1 MAAGHPEAAM
11 DPLDRLTDSA
21 RWRIPR
27 FASAENRAPIVSSLV
42 RSTYAVVLAGGRGSR
57 LKQLTDWRCKPA
69 VPFGGK
75 HRIIDFS
82 LSNCINSGVRRIGV
96 ATQYRSH
103 SLIRHLQRGWNF
115 LDPRLQ
121 EFLDVLPAQRPIEV
135 GWYGGTADA
144 IWQNL
149 EIIRMHEPRFV
160 LVLAGDHI
168 YKMDYGAMLAEH
180 VESGAEV
187 SVACTDVPVSDASS
201 FGVMR
206 VSEGSE
212 VLEFAEKP
220 AEPAALPDDPTRSLV
235 SMGIYLFDAE
245 FLYRVLHADAGD
257 DSSSHDFGRDVIPR
271 LIAEDRRIHAHR
283 YRGSCVNMVQGAPYW
298 RDVGTVDAYWSAN
311 MDLAKIEP
319 ELNMYDPEWPI
330 RTLDEQLPPAKFIF
344 EAADER
350 GQAWDCI
357 VSSGCIVSGASIHR
371 SLLFTGVEVERGS
384 LIEDSVVLPEAVIGR
399 DVRLRRAVVDKFCM
413 LPDGFQ
419 AGYDAAADAARFH
432 TTAGGVVLI
441 TPEML
446 GQRPHLDG

>member
-1 MAAGHPEAAM
+1 MAAGHREAAM

-27 FASAENRAPIVSSLV
+27 FASAENRAPVVSSLV

-75 HRIIDFS
+75 HRIIDFA

-121 EFLDVLPAQRPIEV
+121 EFMDVLPAQRPLEV

-187 SVACTDVPVSDASS
+187 
-201 FGVMR
+201 
-206 VSEGSE
+206 
-212 VLEFAEKP
+212 
-220 AEPAALPDDPTRSLV
+220 
-235 SMGIYLFDAE
+235 
-245 FLYRVLHADAGD
+245 
-257 DSSSHDFGRDVIPR
+257 
-271 LIAEDRRIHAHR
+271 
-283 YRGSCVNMVQGAPYW
+283 
-298 RDVGTVDAYWSAN
+298 
-311 MDLAKIEP
+311 
-319 ELNMYDPEWPI
+319 
-330 RTLDEQLPPAKFIF
+330 
-344 EAADER
+344 
-350 GQAWDCI
+350 
-357 VSSGCIVSGASIHR
+357 
-371 SLLFTGVEVERGS
+371 
-384 LIEDSVVLPEAVIGR
+384 
-399 DVRLRRAVVDKFCM
+399 
-413 LPDGFQ
+413 
-419 AGYDAAADAARFH
+419 
-432 TTAGGVVLI
+432 
-441 TPEML
+441 
-446 GQRPHLDG
+446 

>member
-1 MAAGHPEAAM
+1 MAAGPREAAM

-27 FASAENRAPIVSSLV
+27 FASAENRAPVVSSLV

-75 HRIIDFS
+75 HRIIDFA

-121 EFLDVLPAQRPIEV
+121 EFMDVLPAQRPLEV

-168 YKMDYGAMLAEH
+168 YKMDYGSMLAEH
-180 VESGAEV
+180 VEHGAQV
-187 SVACTDVPVSDASS
+187 SVACIDVPVADARS
-201 FGVMR
+201 FGVIR
-206 VSEGSE
+206 VDPQGDLLGFS
-212 VLEFAEKP
+212 EKP
-220 AEPAALPDDPTRSLV
+220 AEPAPLPADPSRSLV
-235 SMGIYLFDAE
+235 SMGIYVFDAE
-245 FLYRVLHADAGD
+245 FLYRLLRADAGD
-257 DSSSHDFGRDVIPR
+257 ASSSHDFGRDVMPR
-271 LIAEDRRIHAHR
+271 LIAEDCRIHTHSFR
-283 YRGSCVNMVQGAPYW
+283 SSCVNMVQDAPYW

-344 EAADER
+344 EAPDER

-357 VSSGCIVSGASIHR
+357 VSSGCIISGASIHR

-384 LIEDSVVLPEAVIGR
+384 LIEDSVVLPEVVIGR
-399 DVRLRRAVVDKFCM
+399 SVRLRRAVVDKFCT

-419 AGYDAAADAARFH
+419 AGHDAAADAARFH
-432 TTAGGVVLI
+432 VTPNGVVLI